1 MFAKKNISIKET
13 NTKTKDCTKKSI
25 KDFPRYF
32 MKPKVK
38 FRFLH
43 KELNVFRTEWDLN
56 PRYLR
61 TSVFKT
67 ETLNHS
73 DIRPLSGSRI

>member
-1 MFAKKNISIKET
+1 MFAKKNISIKKT
-13 NTKTKDCTKKSI
+13 STKTKDCTKKNI

-32 MKPKVK
+32 MKPKAK
-38 FRFLH
+38 FRLLH

>member
-1 MFAKKNISIKET
+1 MLTKKNISIKET
-13 NTKTKDCTKKSI
+13 STKTKDRTKHDIKS
-25 KDFPRYF
+25 FPRNF
-32 MKPKVK
+32 MEPKAK
-38 FRFLH
+38 FGLFH
-43 KELNVFRTEWDLN
+43 KELDVFRTEWDLN

>member
-1 MFAKKNISIKET
+1 MLTKENIGIKKTS
-13 NTKTKDCTKKSI
+13 TKTQNCTKNNIKS
-25 KDFPRYF
+25 FPSNF
-32 MKPKVK
+32 MEPKTK
-38 FRFLH
+38 FSFFH

-73 DIRPLSGSRI
+73 DIRPWSGSRI